1 MPLKNTQQ
9 KKAAAASK
17 TAAEE
22 SALRKTLKRKRGEII
37 SYKESRVLLTHY
49 YSMRRDERLD
59 LAESLK
65 LTAKR
70 LGFGLDTV
78 TRAVSSFEE
87 NGAIVVNSG
96 TRRGGCNQNKL
107 DKDIEV
113 RLAKKMQELNG
124 AGGSATTVELQKWLK
139 SEPDEKD
146 EFDKSR
152 VPVDVTAQTV
162 GRWFKRLGYEYLEG
176 AWRLHGQGGT

>member
-1 MPLKNTQQ
+1 M
-9 KKAAAASK
+9 
-17 TAAEE
+17 
-22 SALRKTLKRKRGEII
+22 
-37 SYKESRVLLTHY
+37 LTHY
-49 YSMRRDERLD
+49 YSMRRDEMLD
-59 LAESLK
+59 FAQSLK

-78 TRAVSSFEE
+78 TRTVCSFEK
-87 NGAIVVNSG
+87 NGEIVVNTG
-96 TRRGGCNQNKL
+96 ARRGGCNQNKL

-113 RLAKKMQELNG
+113 RLAKKMQEMN
-124 AGGSATTVELQKWLK
+124 AAGSATTVELQRWLK
-139 SEPDEKD
+139 SDPDEKD

-162 GRWFKRLGYEYLEG
+162 GRWFKRLGYEYSEG